1 MPEQKNAQPLLFG
14 IFANTDKPD
23 LFDALRPLLQHLRQ
37 RRIAFLV
44 EDDVKAL
51 LAARKYPGVS
61 KVQSAPR
68 ARIAREA
75 DVVMTFGGDGTL
87 LAAAQETLSHN
98 TPILGV
104 NLGKLGFLAD
114 VNMDES
120 RAAIDAIIDGRYR
133 VEPRM
138 TLSAS
143 LDYQV
148 KKYHALNDIV
158 ISKSGKAHVVHIE
171 AYFDGQYLAT
181 FLADGIIVA
190 TPTGSTA
197 YSLATGGPIVVPSS
211 DVIVVSPISAHAL
224 TTRPMIVPG
233 RSELVLHTTAET
245 GSIMAMADGQ
255 MITENRRSFT
265 IRVRKGQQSV
275 QLVKDIGP
283 EYFDT
288 LRRKLSWAQDHRF
301 LGTQDRSL
309 RNTRPEH
316 I

>member
-1 MPEQKNAQPLLFG
+1 MTMSEKRAHRDVTFG
-14 IFANTDKPD
+14 VFANLEKPD
-23 LFDALRPLLQHLRQ
+23 LYNALRPLLQHLRR
-37 RRIAFLV
+37 RRIPFMV
-44 EDDVKAL
+44 EEDIHVL
-51 LAARKYPGVS
+51 LAERKYPGAARLVA
-61 KVQSAPR
+61 APR

-87 LAAAQETLSHN
+87 LAAAQETLAHE
-98 TPILGV
+98 TPLLGV

-114 VNMDES
+114 VNMDGV
-120 RAAIDAIIDGRYR
+120 RDAIDAIIGGRYR
-133 VEPRM
+133 VEQRM

-143 LDYQV
+143 LDYQTQQ
-148 KKYHALNDIV
+148 YHALNDVV
-158 ISKSGKAHVVHIE
+158 ISKSGTAHVVNIE
-171 AYFDGQYLAT
+171 AYVDGQFLAT

-224 TTRPMIVPG
+224 TTRPLIIPG
-233 RSELVLHTTAET
+233 RSEVVLHTSTEA
-245 GSIMAMADGQ
+245 GAIMAMADGH

-265 IRVRKGQQSV
+265 TRVRKGRHCV

-283 EYFDT
+283 DYFEM

-301 LGTQDRSL
+301 SARKPRRREET
-309 RNTRPEH
+309 